1 MDGLLTLARERKING
16 HGDSTTKAKNGQKKK
31 KNYVVRC
38 KKGKGIS
45 IIIWAAI
52 WGGGHTDIYRMNR
65 IKESA
70 QGGYSSRSYLQI
82 IEYYL
87 SAIWQPGMEL
97 MHNNITI
104 YAASIIED
112 WHNENNILLVDWA
125 VLTRFVPS

>member
-16 HGDSTTKAKNGQKKK
+16 HGDSTTKTKNGQKKK
-31 KNYVVRC
+31 IYVVRY

-65 IKESA
+65 VKESA

-125 VLTRFVPS
+125 VLTRFVPY

>member
-1 MDGLLTLARERKING
+1 
-16 HGDSTTKAKNGQKKK
+16 
-31 KNYVVRC
+31 
-38 KKGKGIS
+38 
-45 IIIWAAI
+45 
-52 WGGGHTDIYRMNR
+52 MNR
-65 IKESA
+65 VKESA

-104 YAASIIED
+104 YAANIIED

-125 VLTRFVPS
+125 VLTRFVPY